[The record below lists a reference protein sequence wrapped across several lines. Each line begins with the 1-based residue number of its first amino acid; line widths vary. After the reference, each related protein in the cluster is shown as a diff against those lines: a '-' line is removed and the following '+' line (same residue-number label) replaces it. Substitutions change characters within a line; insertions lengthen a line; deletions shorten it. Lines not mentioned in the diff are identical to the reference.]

1 MPHRQRATHS
11 VQQCVYA
18 TLGNAPI
25 SIYCETETEMNL
37 KGETTS
43 AAAAGAGAAVFFA
56 VLLLAPFVGKHVD
69 RGTRCHKNKLSQD
82 TQSPREVGVPTKR
95 FCGWRAILNS
105 PPAPQLYNF
114 HSDTQHMFQF
124 WMNPRIMAAKSNFTL
139 NTNISISL
147 APTHPRESHSNNR
160 MPLVYH
166 RSPHSCKC
174 IFNA

>member
-43 AAAAGAGAAVFFA
+43 AAAAGAAAFFA

-82 TQSPREVGVPTKR
+82 TQRSGCADKE
-95 FCGWRAILNS
+95 ILGMEGHIEQ
-105 PPAPQLYNF
+105 PP
-114 HSDTQHMFQF
+114 SST
-124 WMNPRIMAAKSNFTL
+124 
-139 NTNISISL
+139 
-147 APTHPRESHSNNR
+147 
-160 MPLVYH
+160 VV
-166 RSPHSCKC
+166 
-174 IFNA
+174 